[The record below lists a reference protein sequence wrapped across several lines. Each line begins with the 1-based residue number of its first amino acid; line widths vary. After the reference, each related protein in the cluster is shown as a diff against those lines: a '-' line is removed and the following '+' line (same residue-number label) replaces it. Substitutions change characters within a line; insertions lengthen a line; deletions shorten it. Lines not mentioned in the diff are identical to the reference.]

1 MPGIIHGGAQQVI
14 HGCIQHH
21 KAPRRTLLLQ
31 DNARQ
36 QHPRRPGNPA
46 PRFQHDRQAQRTEFR
61 LDRPSQRRRR
71 GRDFIAIGNAKP
83 SAAIHTLNRQ
93 ALRANGPHQF
103 SEARIGSAISAHAHR
118 DLTADM
124 RCNPDRANGG
134 QRGHARVKRQCIII
148 GDAKFVFAKTRGDLG
163 VGLRIHIRIDANANR
178 RGAPHAGGDGG
189 NHIDF
194 LNAFGIDLHD
204 AFSERQADFAFGFA
218 NAGKDNRAGGNA
230 GKQRAAQFAFTHH
243 ISAKPFAAKQ
253 RQHRKIVIGL
263 GGEMHGRGQT
273 SLGQGSAQRPRTAA
287 QSAGGIDPSWRAHH
301 FGNALKRH
309 IFHHQP
315 IMGVARQ
322 LRALCQQFGEGR
334 VRAQIKGRSRGG
346 HPPIVV
352 MRADYRKRESA
363 RSAIWVLPGM
373 GDFLGGAGRAD
384 RAHAAASRGQEGHC
398 QQKQ

>member
-1 MPGIIHGGAQQVI
+1 MPGIIHGRAQQII
-14 HGCIQHH
+14 HRRIQHH
-21 KAPRRTLLLQ
+21 KAPRRALLLQ

-36 QHPRRPGNPA
+36 QHPRRPRNPA

-61 LDRPSQRRRR
+61 LDRPSQGRRR
-71 GRDFIAIGNAKP
+71 GRDFIAIGNSKP
-83 SAAIHTLNRQ
+83 SAAIHPFNRQ

-118 DLTADM
+118 DLAADM
-124 RCNPDRANGG
+124 RCDANRANAG

-148 GDAKFVFAKTRGDLG
+148 SDAEFILAAASGDLR

-243 ISAKPFAAKQ
+243 ISAKPFAPQQ
-253 RQHRKIVIGL
+253 RKHRKIIIGL
-263 GGEMHGRGQT
+263 GGEVHGRRQPRIR
-273 SLGQGSAQRPRTAA
+273 QGRAQGPRTAA
-287 QSAGGIDPSWRAHH
+287 QGAGGIDPCWRAHY

-322 LRALCQQFGEGR
+322 LRALCQQFSEGR
-334 VRAQIKGRSRGG
+334 VRARIKGGSRGG

-363 RSAIWVLPGM
+363 
-373 GDFLGGAGRAD
+373 
-384 RAHAAASRGQEGHC
+384 
-398 QQKQ
+398 